1 MSSADGIV
9 FLIGCLVLI
18 VSSSSIGVRSQEFTR
33 PDFQPKNAA
42 FSIWGIIFTLSI
54 VSGVRL
60 FFVES
65 SLPSSIL
72 FALACVSS
80 SLWLTVQN
88 QKFAFL
94 LLYAGAILSF
104 VSSCLQKDFVASLA
118 PSVLTGWLCIAS
130 AIGTA
135 IYYHA
140 VNDGKEANK
149 YAVTLPFAFL
159 LVLASSTVSILGNKY
174 ACLSVAFPL
183 FWTAIFS
190 TSLENAT
197 IFFAPFLTCVAFF
210 LGTLLKCNITR

>member
-1 MSSADGIV
+1 MSSANGIV
-9 FLIGCLVLI
+9 FLIGSLLLI
-18 VSSSSIGVRSQEFTR
+18 ISSLSIGVRSQEFVR
-33 PDFQPKNAA
+33 PNFQPKNVA

-54 VSGVRL
+54 VSGIRL
-60 FFVES
+60 FFVDS

-80 SLWLTVQN
+80 SLWLIVQN

-104 VSSCLQKDFVASLA
+104 LASCMQKDFIASLA

-135 IYYHA
+135 MYFYA
-140 VNDGKEANK
+140 ANDGKEANK

-159 LVLASSTVSILGNKY
+159 LVLASITVSIVGNKY

-183 FWTAIFS
+183 LWTAVFS
-190 TSLENAT
+190 TSFENAT
-197 IFFAPFLTCVAFF
+197 IFLAPFVACVAFF
-210 LGTLLKCNITR
+210 LGKLIKCNITR